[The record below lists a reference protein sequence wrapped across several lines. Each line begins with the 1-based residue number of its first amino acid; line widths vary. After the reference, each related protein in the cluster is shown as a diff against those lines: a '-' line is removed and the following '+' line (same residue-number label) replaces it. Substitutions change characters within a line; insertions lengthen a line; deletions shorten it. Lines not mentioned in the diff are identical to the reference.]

1 MATQTSASKIPQF
14 GVGDPPSLHVEVPP
28 REEGKKEG
36 VGGLGN
42 HGAFVFVPRACMC
55 ARMWNRI
62 EQRPV
67 VGW

>member
-55 ARMWNRI
+55 LL
-62 EQRPV
+62 V
-67 VGW
+67 CGTG